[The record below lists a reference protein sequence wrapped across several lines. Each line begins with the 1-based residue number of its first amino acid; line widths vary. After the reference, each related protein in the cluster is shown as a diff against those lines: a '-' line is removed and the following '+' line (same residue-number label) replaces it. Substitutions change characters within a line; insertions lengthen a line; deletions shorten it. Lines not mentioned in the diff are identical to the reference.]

1 MQDATAR
8 DLLRAAGD
16 LFPIHRDI
24 AGTVF
29 ARRDAERVQ
38 RPYNRLQ
45 TAVVVKRALLVGY
58 ERIVEISQVMVD
70 RPTAGHAA
78 HNGDPPLQKRAHM
91 HLAADILIAPDDD
104 RGPVAPQQ
112 QHVVLTVIPEH
123 IVLKRLIEKRV
134 VRCCF
139 DLYHG

>member
-1 MQDATAR
+1 MADSVPLEQKASFFLPVGIKQQRSMVQDTTAR

-45 TAVVVKRALLVGY
+45 TAVVVKQALLVGY

-78 HNGDPPLQKRAHM
+78 HNGVPRSRSARICTSRQ
-91 HLAADILIAPDDD
+91 I
-104 RGPVAPQQ
+104 
-112 QHVVLTVIPEH
+112 
-123 IVLKRLIEKRV
+123 
-134 VRCCF
+134 F
-139 DLYHG
+139 